1 MNIDDDKPP
10 IPLIISN
17 VVLAIIAGS
26 DTTSS
31 TLSGIVYHLLQY
43 PDYSR
48 RLREELDSAFPPL
61 EHATIQLDKLANLE
75 LLNGV
80 MYVVV
85 LYINVM

>member
-10 IPLIISN
+10 TRLIVSN
-17 VVLAIIAGS
+17 AVLAIIAGS

-31 TLSGIVYHLLQY
+31 TLSGIVYYLLQY

-48 RLREELDSAFPPL
+48 RLRKELDSAFPPS
-61 EHATIQLDKLANLE
+61 EHATIQLEKLANLE

-85 LYINVM
+85 ISSAPM